1 MRVYDRRMTRRIFC
15 RLLLAFALAF
25 SGSAAQLH
33 SLAHAQADLS
43 AAGQGQKA
51 PSPLKHSTEQC
62 LVVHAL
68 DGTAAEAGTPLVA
81 EDSSHQAIR
90 VTDVRSGEAPAAAF
104 QSRAPPS
111 LS

>member
-1 MRVYDRRMTRRIFC
+1 MKARLFL

-33 SLAHAQADLS
+33 ALGHAQADLV
-43 AAGQGQKA
+43 AAGASDPA
-51 PSPLKHSTEQC
+51 PMAPAPLKHSSDQC

-68 DGTAAEAGTPLVA
+68 DGTAAESRTFLLTADATYPVIPVA
-81 EDSSHQAIR
+81 YA
-90 VTDVRSGEAPAAAF
+90 RSGESPAAAF

-111 LS
+111 LF

>member
-1 MRVYDRRMTRRIFC
+1 MTQRVFL

-43 AAGQGQKA
+43 AAGHGHKA
-51 PSPLKHSTEQC
+51 PAPLKHSTDQC

-68 DGTAAEAGTPLVA
+68 DGTAAETSAFLVT
-81 EDSSHQAIR
+81 EDSSHR
-90 VTDVRSGEAPAAAF
+90 VVPVVDVHGSESAAAAF
-104 QSRAPPS
+104 NPRAPP
-111 LS
+111 LSA

>member
-1 MRVYDRRMTRRIFC
+1 MSARLFL

-33 SLAHAQADLS
+33 ALSHAQSDLS
-43 AAGQGQKA
+43 AAGEPATGPKA
-51 PSPLKHSTEQC
+51 PAPLKHSTDQC

-68 DGTAAEAGTPLVA
+68 DGTAVETGAFLVA
-81 EDSSHQAIR
+81 EDVSHRA
-90 VTDVRSGEAPAAAF
+90 VPVAEARSGESPAAAF
-104 QSRAPPS
+104 QSRAPPV

>member
-1 MRVYDRRMTRRIFC
+1 MYDPRMSKRVFY
-15 RLLLAFALAF
+15 RLLLAFVLAF

-33 SLAHAQADLS
+33 SLAHAQADLA
-43 AAGQGQKA
+43 AAGHGDKA
-51 PSPLKHSTEQC
+51 PAPLKHATDQC

-68 DGTAAEAGTPLVA
+68 DGTAVE
-81 EDSSHQAIR
+81 SSAWAVPEESAHR
-90 VTDVRSGEAPAAAF
+90 VVLGLASHIGESSAAAF

>member
-1 MRVYDRRMTRRIFC
+1 MRVYDRRMTRRIFY

-43 AAGQGQKA
+43 AVAQDQKA
-51 PSPLKHSTEQC
+51 PSPLKHSTDQC

-68 DGTAAEAGTPLVA
+68 DGTAVEAGPSLVA
-81 EDSSHQAIR
+81 ANSTHQSIP

-104 QSRAPPS
+104 QSRAPPP

>member
-1 MRVYDRRMTRRIFC
+1 MRVYDPRMSRRIFH

-43 AAGQGQKA
+43 AAAQGQKA
-51 PSPLKHSTEQC
+51 PSPLKHSTDQC

-68 DGTAAEAGTPLVA
+68 DGTAPETGAFLVA
-81 EDSSHQAIR
+81 EDSARHIDPAA
-90 VTDVRSGEAPAAAF
+90 DVRSGESPAAAF
-104 QSRAPPS
+104 QSRAPPL

>member
-1 MRVYDRRMTRRIFC
+1 VRVYDRRMTRRIFY

-33 SLAHAQADLS
+33 SLAHAQADLAS
-43 AAGQGQKA
+43 AGLGHKA

-68 DGTAAEAGTPLVA
+68 DGTPAETGAFLVA
-81 EDSSHQAIR
+81 EDSSYHVVPAK
-90 VTDVRSGEAPAAAF
+90 DVRAGESPAAAF
-104 QSRAPPS
+104 QSRAPP
-111 LS
+111 LAN